1 MRGKRIAGLTAFV
14 SGSTTLISGEDGSIG
29 DFHLGRDR
37 IEWKPR
43 LEEEVLRVDVLIRD
57 PSRACRTTL
66 HSALRD
72 AAISGFQFCHVTL
85 RFVPEPQPTLEQIM
99 QNMQEEKPL
108 GGWGL
113 AGE

>member
-1 MRGKRIAGLTAFV
+1 
-14 SGSTTLISGEDGSIG
+14 
-29 DFHLGRDR
+29 
-37 IEWKPR
+37 
-43 LEEEVLRVDVLIRD
+43 LRVDVLIRD

-99 QNMQEEKPL
+99 QSMQEEKPL
-108 GGWGL
+108 GGAGPRRRISGL
-113 AGE
+113 MLSPKIDLANAPKWARHRD